1 MEKQIKVFS
10 SIVILSIFNIFS
22 AKIAERLIA
31 FKNNS
36 IDEVDYSAF
45 VSAFSRCV
53 NFMYIVICI
62 VILVIFYEGKKDNDK
77 LK

>member
-22 AKIAERLIA
+22 AKIAERLIV

-36 IDEVDYSAF
+36 IDEVDYSDF
-45 VSAFSRCV
+45 VSAFFKMRKLYVYCYMHSYTC
-53 NFMYIVICI
+53 NF
-62 VILVIFYEGKKDNDK
+62 L
-77 LK
+77 